1 MELSV
6 KGLSE
11 PEAYNVFTQVIIP
24 RPIAWVLSDNGDE
37 CGAERWNLAPFSYFN
52 GITSAPPMVMFS
64 IGNGLAGRQKGT
76 HRNLTARPE
85 FVISIAASSQAKSVQ
100 ETSAELPFE
109 TSEVNRYGIQ
119 LADWSWSMPR
129 VRDAPV
135 SLGCVARQFT
145 QVGVTEQIVVFA
157 EIDRIWARDDV
168 GRLDGNGRL
177 LIDVKAFDPLAR
189 VGKGAYARLTDI
201 FRP

>member
-11 PEAYNVFTQVIIP
+11 PEAYSVFTQVIIP
-24 RPIAWVLSDNGDE
+24 RPIAWVLSDNGEE

-85 FVISIAASSQAKSVQ
+85 FVISLAASSQAKSVQ
-100 ETSAELPFE
+100 ETATELPFE
-109 TSEVNRYGIQ
+109 TSEVKEYSIQ
-119 LADWSWSMPR
+119 IADWSWSMPR

>member
-1 MELSV
+1 VELSV
-6 KGLSE
+6 QGLSE

-24 RPIAWVLSDNGDE
+24 RPIAWVLSDNGE
-37 CGAERWNLAPFSYFN
+37 ELGGERWNLAPFSYFN

-85 FVISIAASSQAKSVQ
+85 FVISLASSRQAKSVQ
-100 ETSAELPFE
+100 ETSAELPFQV
-109 TSEVNRYGIQ
+109 SEVKKYDIP
-119 LADWSWSMPR
+119 LADWSWSIPR

-145 QVGVTEQIVVFA
+145 RVGATEQIVVFA
-157 EIDRIWARDDV
+157 EIDRIWASDDV
-168 GRLDGNGRL
+168 GRLDGDGRL
-177 LIDVKAFDPLAR
+177 LVDVKAFDPLAR
-189 VGKGAYARLTDI
+189 VGKGAYARLTDT